1 MKHNPLWGLFIL
13 LNLGFAVYFTVDSIN
28 SWQSNP
34 TVTSGKKHSVWKSIK
49 KSHFLS
55 KLYCSELT
63 RYFSSAISGS
73 DDLLPQIINVSR
85 AGWYDG
91 ICAPGWDKG
100 NTKNHGCMHAM
111 DTQELLLS
119 KNNQSCCTQTKNKM
133 AMVISSQWIL
143 FGYIW

>member
-1 MKHNPLWGLFIL
+1 MSAVCLHSQYKVRIWTLRLKMNNSTFTIL
-13 LNLGFAVYFTVDSIN
+13 ARKFKWDILVILYF
-28 SWQSNP
+28 
-34 TVTSGKKHSVWKSIK
+34 
-49 KSHFLS
+49 S
-55 KLYCSELT
+55 KLT
-63 RYFSSAISGS
+63 RHFSSSISGS
-73 DDLLPQIINVSR
+73 DNLLPQIINVSSS
-85 AGWYDG
+85 GWYDG

-133 AMVISSQWIL
+133 AMVISSQGIL